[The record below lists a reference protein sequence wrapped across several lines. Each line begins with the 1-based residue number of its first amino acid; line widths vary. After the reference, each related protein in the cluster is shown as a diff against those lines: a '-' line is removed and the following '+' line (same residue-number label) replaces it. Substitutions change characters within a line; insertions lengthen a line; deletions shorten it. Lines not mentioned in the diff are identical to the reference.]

1 MINWPI
7 EGNDFYANMVDMTPE
22 QRNEAVRKAKAHTM
36 RFVYFMQHELGF
48 NTLALADDEYPT
60 ADRLPFMPYHRESR
74 RIHGKVRFTLN
85 HMTDPYQQAQ
95 PLYRT
100 NIAVGDY
107 PVDHHHTRYTGEEQL
122 PDLHF
127 HPVPSF
133 GLPLGSLLPQEVKQL
148 VVAEKSVSVSNI
160 ANGSTRL
167 QPVVMQIG
175 QAAGALAAIAV
186 KQNKGVDEVSVREV
200 QNVVLEAGG
209 YLMPYADVPKDSICF
224 KPCQRIG
231 ATGILKGRGVSID
244 WHNKTLF
251 RPDAV
256 VAWNDIAGLAE
267 VYPFA
272 AKLLRHGEDTSS
284 VETNG
289 QSVDGQSVGEALS
302 VDALSVGDAL
312 SLVSAIAKQEKLMK
326 RSAAMKVM
334 ASLAKEYDFCIDD
347 RQRKIKRGELA
358 VLIDGVLHPFEKKQV
373 DVEGRFVR

>member
-1 MINWPI
+1 M
-7 EGNDFYANMVDMTPE
+7 
-22 QRNEAVRKAKAHTM
+22 
-36 RFVYFMQHELGF
+36 
-48 NTLALADDEYPT
+48 
-60 ADRLPFMPYHRESR
+60 
-74 RIHGKVRFTLN
+74 
-85 HMTDPYQQAQ
+85 
-95 PLYRT
+95 
-100 NIAVGDY
+100 
-107 PVDHHHTRYTGEEQL
+107 
-122 PDLHF
+122 
-127 HPVPSF
+127 
-133 GLPLGSLLPQEVKQL
+133 KQL

-231 ATGILKGRGVSID
+231 ATGILKGKGVSID

-272 AKLLRHGEDTSS
+272 AKLLRHGEETSS

-289 QSVDGQSVGEALS
+289 QSVGEVLS

>member
-1 MINWPI
+1 M
-7 EGNDFYANMVDMTPE
+7 
-22 QRNEAVRKAKAHTM
+22 
-36 RFVYFMQHELGF
+36 
-48 NTLALADDEYPT
+48 
-60 ADRLPFMPYHRESR
+60 
-74 RIHGKVRFTLN
+74 
-85 HMTDPYQQAQ
+85 
-95 PLYRT
+95 
-100 NIAVGDY
+100 
-107 PVDHHHTRYTGEEQL
+107 

-200 QNVVLEAGG
+200 QNVLLEAGG

-224 KPCQRIG
+224 MPCQRIG
-231 ATGILKGRGVSID
+231 ATGILKGKGVSID

-272 AKLLRHGEDTSS
+272 AKLLKHGEEASY
-284 VETNG
+284 VETNS
-289 QSVDGQSVGEALS
+289 QSVDGQSVGEALSVEDALS